1 MLLCNVVCICMY
13 WPPICTYACKSSK
26 IQTSNY
32 RKRGAA
38 LKKAQEEVGR
48 YLVGFD
54 VQLSVGHIKQKLVK
68 LFRSSQTAYEYLA

>member
-1 MLLCNVVCICMY
+1 MY
-13 WPPICTYACKSSK
+13 WPHICTYACKSSK

-38 LKKAQEEVGR
+38 LKKAQKEVGR

-54 VQLSVGHIKQKLVK
+54 VQLSVGHILQQLVD
-68 LFRSSQTAYEYLA
+68 LFRSSQAASAKYIVCNTDPI

>member
-1 MLLCNVVCICMY
+1 MLLCNVVCMY

-54 VQLSVGHIKQKLVK
+54 VQLSVGHIKQNW
-68 LFRSSQTAYEYLA
+68 